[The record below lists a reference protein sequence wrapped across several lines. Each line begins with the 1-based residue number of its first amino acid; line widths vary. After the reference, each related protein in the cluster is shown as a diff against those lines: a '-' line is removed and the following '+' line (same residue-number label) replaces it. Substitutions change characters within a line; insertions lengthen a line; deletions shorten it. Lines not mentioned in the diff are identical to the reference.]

1 VGVVTVDASELNRDR
16 RCAND
21 DLYGPGFRDG
31 TLTVVRLDEVDAR
44 GTPVRP
50 LTGLV
55 HFALHGTADLSRLEA
70 AQLVFENGDP
80 GLGTPRV
87 ALEREVNDQFEAFQ
101 ASAVRVIEGGP
112 EIVLFYEPEPSI
124 GDAPVVS
131 ARAHRW
137 RALWETLADT
147 SVERYRLVARGRA
160 VVDGVVATYAV
171 TGNAFTLSPSDA
183 FGHSGSA
190 RLTARGES
198 SSSRCAYPPTLRCAT
213 RRARC
218 RATSACATRAPWLG
232 KERGPA
238 GRGHR
243 LARRTRWELAPL
255 EPDLARGAR
264 GLRRIWASL
273 RTRGHPSGRRRRREW
288 LRRWRRTSDAC
299 RAACRRGRQCA
310 RTTHL
315 PGMASP

>member
-190 RLTARGES
+190 RLTAGGELEL
-198 SSSRCAYPPTLRCAT
+198 TLRLPPNPSVRDAT
-213 RRARC
+213 GTVQGNFRLRDEGALAGQGAR
-218 RATSACATRAPWLG
+218 
-232 KERGPA
+232 
-238 GRGHR
+238 
-243 LARRTRWELAPL
+243 
-255 EPDLARGAR
+255 ARGAR
-264 GLRRIWASL
+264 SPSRSP
-273 RTRGHPSGRRRRREW
+273 HPMG
-288 LRRWRRTSDAC
+288 A
-299 RAACRRGRQCA
+299 RA
-310 RTTHL
+310 T
-315 PGMASP
+315 